1 VEQAHGQREKK
12 ARAFTGGMHD
22 STPHTPALSQTR
34 QMRSG
39 TRNLIS
45 STPRPVY
52 LVINQINPIKFVDKF
67 YTHAALVRSHQTA
80 LIQK

>member
-12 ARAFTGGMHD
+12 VRAFTGGMHD
-22 STPHTPALSQTR
+22 STPPNPTLLQTR

-39 TRNLIS
+39 TRNLAS

-52 LVINQINPIKFVDKF
+52 LAINQIDRIRFVDKF
-67 YTHAALVRSHQTA
+67 YTHAALVHSHQTA